1 MIMEHILTWLGKE
14 SACLVND
21 EPNKDLEEGRKFDS
35 FVRISSVEKLHDDT
49 IQIEWRGW
57 GQRRGVCF
65 VAYGHHTSGIYLG
78 YSPAGNGTG
87 AVMFPIPLT
96 SPYYAEL
103 LLELGKYAIR
113 HMEYVPRVI
122 EPNIDRELIE
132 F

>member
-21 EPNKDLEEGRKFDS
+21 EPNRNLEEGRNQVS
-35 FVRISSVEKLHDDT
+35 FIRISSVEKLSDDT

-65 VAYGHHTSGIYLG
+65 IGDGDGIYLG

-87 AVMFPIPLT
+87 AVMFPIPPT
-96 SPYYAEL
+96 SSYYKDL
-103 LLELGKYAIR
+103 LVELGKYAIR
-113 HMEYVPRVI
+113 HMEYVPRVFDHL
-122 EPNIDRELIE
+122 ESESIE

>member
-21 EPNKDLEEGRKFDS
+21 EPNRDLEEGRNQVS
-35 FVRISSVEKLHDDT
+35 FIRISSVEKLSDDT

-65 VAYGHHTSGIYLG
+65 IGDGDGIYLG

-87 AVMFPIPLT
+87 AVMFPIPPT
-96 SPYYAEL
+96 SSYYKDL
-103 LLELGKYAIR
+103 LVELGKYAIR
-113 HMEYVPRVI
+113 HMEYVPRVFDHL
-122 EPNIDRELIE
+122 ESESIE

>member
-21 EPNKDLEEGRKFDS
+21 EPNRDLEEGRNQVS
-35 FVRISSVEKLHDDT
+35 FIRISSVEKLSDDT
-49 IQIEWRGW
+49 VQIEWRGW

-65 VAYGHHTSGIYLG
+65 IGDGDGIYLG

-87 AVMFPIPLT
+87 AVMFPIPPT
-96 SPYYAEL
+96 SSYYKDL
-103 LLELGKYAIR
+103 LVELGKYAIR
-113 HMEYVPRVI
+113 HMEYVPRVFDHL
-122 EPNIDRELIE
+122 ESESIE